1 MESTQNINPFK
12 PGTGKLPPYL
22 AGREDEQNL
31 FKTLLG
37 ELSVGVSPSA
47 PTVMYGPRGMGKT
60 ALLSWFK
67 DEVGQSEVEGNPIRV
82 EWITPN
88 ELHSP
93 LDLRKSLL
101 PTSSWFM
108 EKLGNLKKF
117 SGGVGL
123 YGATANAGVELRE
136 SMVRGFAKTIIE
148 KNKKRPLILL
158 LDEAHKMD
166 SGLCNDLLNVYQTVS
181 KEMPLMLVLAGTP
194 GLRNFL
200 RTVGATF
207 VERSEMVSLGRLD
220 AQSAADAISKPFE
233 DEGIEITNDALS
245 IIVESSQ
252 CYPYFLQVWGSSLWE
267 EAKKENVMCITDEQ
281 VEAVKPAV
289 SIKKKRF
296 YDERKDSIDVL
307 KLKSTVSAIAQGFQ
321 NTKSMTKGMIE
332 EIIEDNLLID
342 SSNTLSDVERLQTFI
357 DIDFI
362 WKEDK
367 SLLYEP
373 GIPSLMP
380 HVLNIEKELRLN
392 VESDISKEK
401 LIEFNRS
408 IEQSKIGNGSIKE
421 NEKYD

>member
-220 AQSAADAISKPFE
+220 AQPAADAISKPFE

-373 GIPSLMP
+373 GIPRLMT